1 MKRTDIGNLPVGTNL
16 NDPFKRWATNAIE
29 QLAASSKQTT
39 DILWDEYTVSNITT
53 TRTFDPTTVT
63 LEELA
68 HVVGTLIEDYQGRTF

>member
-1 MKRTDIGNLPVGTNL
+1 MKRTDIGNIPHGTDL
-16 NDPFKRWATNAIE
+16 GDPFRRWCANAIE

-39 DILWDEYTVSNITT
+39 DIFWDEYTVTNITQ

-68 HVVGTLIEDYQGRTF
+68 HVVGTLIEDYQGRSF